1 MNIRKA
7 ICCAAVCCV
16 ALWSVSGQA
25 QEPFRNPALS
35 AAERADD
42 LIGRMTLDEKLAL
55 LSGYNDFFLHPC
67 ERLGIPAFEMA
78 DGPLG
83 VASWGL
89 FGRATA
95 YPSALSLAS
104 SWNRHL
110 ASQTGAAYAEDW
122 RARGIHLMLAPGVN
136 IYRASKGAR
145 NFEYFGEDPLLTTEM
160 AMAFTN
166 AVTDGGVLPVVKHFA
181 GNDQEFDRYSVST
194 EASERT
200 LREIYLLPFE
210 ELVTRG
216 NLKAIMSGYNL
227 LNGQHCSENEWLD
240 SLLHQVWHFDGMH
253 MSDWGATHST
263 LEAARRGLDME
274 MGSNYYLIPEKI
286 KPLLESGELSQADI
300 DEKVRHIYKA
310 CIEMGFFDRPQKVD
324 SLPIYSPKRNA
335 AALAAA
341 REGIILLKNDGL
353 LPASPS
359 GVRKIAV
366 VGPTANPSVISDRRF
381 NNSGIVYGGGGSSKV
396 NPWYIRTALDGILAA
411 YPDAE
416 VLYAEGVSPRLK
428 RNAFADAEFVAP
440 DGARGLLASYYAA
453 ESDSSPVVR
462 RVERKVNNEWWS
474 NGPGDVPGLTD
485 NFRIVWEGS
494 VVPTRNDSLIFF
506 TDTQGGCRLWIDGE
520 LCIDG
525 SGSNS
530 FFFGETK
537 MTVDAGK
544 PVDIRLE
551 YLSHNSSPSEIRL
564 GYCSVDRLDYSEAE
578 KIASQADLV
587 VCCIGFDGSIE
598 LESRDRPFALPY
610 GQDGLVD
617 AMLRANP
624 STAVV
629 VFGGGGVDM
638 SRWADSAHAILH
650 ALYPGME
657 GGTAIGE
664 IVSGKVN
671 PSAKLPFT
679 IERRWED
686 SPAAGNYDET
696 RNEKKIYYREGIFT
710 GYRGYDRSGVEPL
723 FPFGHG
729 LSYTDFEY
737 SDLKTS
743 NKADGEVEV
752 SFKIKN
758 TGDIAG
764 AEIAQVYVT
773 DVKSRLPRPVKELKE
788 FEKIWLE
795 PGDTKEVTLTLTDRA
810 FRYYDPEQGGW
821 RVEPGE
827 FIVRVGGNSATLP
840 LEAKIKL

>member
-1 MNIRKA
+1 MNKRKL
-7 ICCAAVCCV
+7 ICFAV
-16 ALWSVSGQA
+16 ALGATLWMSNVRA
-25 QEPFRNPALS
+25 QEQFRDPTLS
-35 AAERADD
+35 ADERVDD
-42 LIGRMTLDEKLAL
+42 LIRRMTLDEKLAL

-95 YPSALSLAS
+95 YPSSLSLAS
-104 SWNRHL
+104 SWNRDL
-110 ASQTGAAYAEDW
+110 AAATGKAYADDW

-145 NFEYFGEDPLLTTEM
+145 NFEYFGEDPALTAEM

-210 ELVTRG
+210 ELITRG
-216 NLKAIMSGYNL
+216 NLKAVMSGYNL

-240 SLLHQVWHFDGMH
+240 SLLRKEWKFDGMY

-286 KPLLESGELSQADI
+286 KPLLESGELTQADI
-300 DEKVRHIYKA
+300 DEKVRHIYKV
-310 CIEMGFFDRPQKVD
+310 CIEMGFLDRPQKID
-324 SLPIYSPKRNA
+324 SLPIYSPERNA

-353 LPASPS
+353 LPALPS

-396 NPWYIRTALDGILAA
+396 NPWYVRTALDGIMAA
-411 YPDAE
+411 YPEAE

-428 RNAFADAEFVAP
+428 RNAFADAEFKAP
-440 DGARGLLASYYAA
+440 DGSRGLLASYFAS
-453 ESDSSPVVR
+453 ETDTNPIIR

-474 NGPGDVPGLTD
+474 NGPDDLKGLTD

-494 VVPTRNDSLIFF
+494 VIPVKNDTLIFF
-506 TDTQGGCRLWIDGE
+506 ADTQGGCRLWIDGE
-520 LCIDG
+520 LKVDG
-525 SGSNS
+525 SGSSS
-530 FFFGETK
+530 FFFGETE
-537 MTVDAGK
+537 VPVEAGK
-544 PVDIRLE
+544 PVSVKLE
-551 YLSHNSSPSEIRL
+551 YMSRNSSPAEMRL
-564 GYCSVDRLDYSEAE
+564 GYCSIGDIDFSEAE
-578 KIASQADLV
+578 KIASQADIV
-587 VCCIGFDGSIE
+587 VCCIGLDGSIE
-598 LESRDRPFALPY
+598 LEGRDRPFALPP
-610 GQDGLVD
+610 GQDSLVH

-638 SRWADSAHAILH
+638 SRWADSAPAIIH

-657 GGTAIGE
+657 GGTALGE
-664 IVSGKVN
+664 IIAGRVN

-696 RNEKKIYYREGIFT
+696 RHEKKIYYREGIFT
-710 GYRGYDRSGVEPL
+710 GYRGYDHSGVKPL

-729 LSYTDFEY
+729 LSYTTFAY
-737 SDLKTS
+737 SDLMASLKP
-743 NKADGEVEV
+743 DGTVGV
-752 SFKIKN
+752 TFKVKN
-758 TGDIAG
+758 TGPVAG
-764 AEIAQVYVT
+764 GEIAQVYVS
-773 DVKSRLPRPVKELKE
+773 DIQASLPRPVKELKE

-795 PGDTKEVTLTLTDRA
+795 PGETKEVSLILTDRA
-810 FRYYDPEQGGW
+810 FRFYDPEQGDW

-827 FIVRVGGNSATLP
+827 FIVRVGGSSANLP